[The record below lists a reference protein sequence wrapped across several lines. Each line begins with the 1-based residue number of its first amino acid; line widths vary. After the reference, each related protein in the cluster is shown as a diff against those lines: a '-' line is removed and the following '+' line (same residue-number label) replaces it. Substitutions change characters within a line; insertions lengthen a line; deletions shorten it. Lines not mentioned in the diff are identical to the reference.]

1 MASLDLM
8 FGSPE
13 EQRLMEALARQME
26 TVSIEKV
33 SVSALLKEAGM
44 SRATFYRWYR
54 DKYDLLNRN
63 YQLLLDRTLCG
74 MTKGVSYKQATLQI
88 YGTLRSSP
96 AFYRN
101 ALSTR
106 GQNSLYRYIYDQSQK
121 TFETLMKGHGIPME
135 EPYYQMLLTGFLTG
149 TLEITCLWAKS
160 GMKETPEELLHIF
173 FQLMPEDF
181 RTYISLYHM

>member
-1 MASLDLM
+1 MTPVDLM

-26 TVSIEKV
+26 TVPIEKV
-33 SVSALLKEAGM
+33 SVSALLKEAGV
-44 SRATFYRWYR
+44 SRASFYRWYR

-88 YGTLRSSP
+88 YETLRSSP

-106 GQNSLYRYIYDQSQK
+106 GQNSLYRHIYDQAWK
-121 TFETLMKGHGIPME
+121 TYMTLMTVHGLNME
-135 EPYYQMLLTGFLTG
+135 DPYYRMLLTGYLSGSMEVTY
-149 TLEITCLWAKS
+149 LWAQN
-160 GMKETPEELLHIF
+160 GMKETPETLFRIL
-173 FQLMPEDF
+173 FQLMPEEF
-181 RTYISLYHM
+181 KTYISLYHM